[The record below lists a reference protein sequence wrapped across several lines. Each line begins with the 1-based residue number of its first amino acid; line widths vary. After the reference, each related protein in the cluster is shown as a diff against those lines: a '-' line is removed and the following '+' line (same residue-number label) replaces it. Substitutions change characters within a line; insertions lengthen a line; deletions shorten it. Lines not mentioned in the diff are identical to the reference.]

1 MVGISAGHGIKHF
14 GQGALLVMMP
24 FIRSTYGIGDVA
36 YGTIFSLSSI
46 SSGIANVPAGMLADM
61 YRKRVAWL
69 LTISMLMVGAGYFLI
84 GVGTWIWLIGLSV
97 IIIGFGTSMWH
108 APAFG
113 TLAARYPK
121 RRGVAM
127 AAHLTGAQ
135 VGNTASPVV
144 IGFLLGGAI
153 GTFEFAGFDWRLVA
167 MGVSVPMFLTAV
179 AVMWRFKTAGAEA
192 QHNIDLADY
201 LQSARRLL
209 TNFRVLG
216 IVSLGGFRSAVH
228 TSFQAFTVV
237 YMKETLEMSAFT
249 IGWHVA
255 LLTFAGIVSTPV
267 MGWLSDRIGR
277 KPVIL
282 AAMTAMAVMLFLFC
296 RSATGSGS
304 RS

>member
-1 MVGISAGHGIKHF
+1 MVDGRHFSRARDQALRAGRV
-14 GQGALLVMMP
+14 A
-24 FIRSTYGIGDVA
+24 GDDAVHPGDLRHRRMWA

-84 GVGTWIWLIGLSV
+84 GVGPWIWLIGLSV
-97 IIIGFGTSMWH
+97 IIVGFGTSMWH

-135 VGNTASPVV
+135 IGNTASPVV

-167 MGVSVPMFLTAV
+167 MGRNRCRCFLTAFRGV
-179 AVMWRFKTAGAEA
+179 CGVSRRLVRKRSTTSTLAE
-192 QHNIDLADY
+192 Y

-255 LLTFAGIVSTPV
+255 LLTFRG
-267 MGWLSDRIGR
+267 DCFRR
-277 KPVIL
+277 
-282 AAMTAMAVMLFLFC
+282 
-296 RSATGSGS
+296 R
-304 RS
+304 